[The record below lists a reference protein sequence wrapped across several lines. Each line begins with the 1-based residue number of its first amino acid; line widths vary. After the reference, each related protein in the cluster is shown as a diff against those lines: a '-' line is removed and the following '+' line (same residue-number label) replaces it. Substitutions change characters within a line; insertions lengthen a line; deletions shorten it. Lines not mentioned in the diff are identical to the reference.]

1 MQVIKRDGNVVDYD
15 RNKIIIAVRKANME
29 VEEAERISTGDIEG
43 IVAYIEGKKNE
54 TIQVEEIQ
62 DIFPAYFSL

>member
-54 TIQVEEIQ
+54 TIQV
-62 DIFPAYFSL
+62 